1 MKRLLVLSLSI
12 FLLLPLVADST
23 TQSAKIG
30 ESVSISLKGKIEAQE
45 LTISVRRG
53 GEEEAIAE
61 DGILVFDFPN
71 REAWVMEIPLV
82 FSYSSN
88 QNIPSNA
95 GLIFEFDEL
104 RGENGSTLPAELT
117 TANLSS
123 KTWVFTQDS
132 NRIHLKTT
140 FEAGQQTDVQI
151 GIVNV
156 VFQKTENDLFAYG
169 NYSGAFSIEYE
180 QDS

>member
-1 MKRLLVLSLSI
+1 MKRLLVLSLSR
-12 FLLLPLVADST
+12 FLLLPLVADI
-23 TQSAKIG
+23 QSAKIG

-53 GEEEAIAE
+53 GEEEELAE

-88 QNIPSNA
+88 QNIPSSA
-95 GLIFEFDEL
+95 GLIFKFDEL

>member
-12 FLLLPLVADST
+12 FLLLPLVAD

-53 GEEEAIAE
+53 GEEEELAE

-88 QNIPSNA
+88 QNIPSSA
-95 GLIFEFDEL
+95 GLIFKFDEL